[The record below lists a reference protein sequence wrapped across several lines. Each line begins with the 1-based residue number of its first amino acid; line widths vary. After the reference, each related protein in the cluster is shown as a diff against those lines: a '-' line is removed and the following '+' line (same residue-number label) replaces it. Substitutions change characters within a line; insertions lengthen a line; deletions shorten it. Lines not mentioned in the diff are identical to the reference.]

1 MATPFLGLRT
11 VIYRVND
18 VVRATDWYTQIL
30 GFKPYFNEPFYVGF
44 NVGGY
49 ELGLQ
54 PEESAGPVK
63 AANVEAYWGVDD
75 IKAEY
80 ARLLELGATAHSEPM
95 EVGDE
100 IWVALLKDPWG
111 NLIGLIKNPHFQ
123 AK

>member
-1 MATPFLGLRT
+1 MNTPLLGLRT

-18 VVRATDWYTQIL
+18 VARATDWYTNVL
-30 GFKPYFNEPFYVGF
+30 GFPPYFNEPFYVGF

-54 PEESAGPVK
+54 PEEDAGPAK
-63 AANVEAYWGVDD
+63 AENVEAYWGVED
-75 IKAEY
+75 IQAEY
-80 ARLLELGATAHSEPM
+80 DRLLALGAIEHHQPQ
-95 EVGDE
+95 EVGGG

-123 AK
+123 I